1 MRWGQGGGV
10 MHTKRWTIAG
20 TALAT
25 LALTASSIGV
35 VAQDAQEE
43 LATGGVPAAP
53 SGYAELDQALNGD
66 FAETRVTM
74 QTQWVGGE
82 CDNFASAL
90 ANFEAATGIDVT
102 VAEVPSGQHET
113 LVNVSLNGG

>member
-1 MRWGQGGGV
+1 

-43 LATGGVPAAP
+43 LATGGVPA
-53 SGYAELDQALNGD
+53 
-66 FAETRVTM
+66 
-74 QTQWVGGE
+74 
-82 CDNFASAL
+82 
-90 ANFEAATGIDVT
+90 
-102 VAEVPSGQHET
+102 VPIG
-113 LVNVSLNGG
+113 LRRARPGARR

>member
-1 MRWGQGGGV
+1 

-43 LATGGVPAAP
+43 LATGGVPAVP
-53 SGYAELDQALNGD
+53 TGYAELDQALSGG
-66 FAETRVTM
+66 ALTGTR
-74 QTQWVGGE
+74 
-82 CDNFASAL
+82 SSSR
-90 ANFEAATGIDVT
+90 
-102 VAEVPSGQHET
+102 PSGSAGRARTSRRPSPPSWRPPASTSWSTSIGSSHET
-113 LVNVSLNGG
+113 VLQVSRQGRQPA